1 MRLAAV
7 LISALVSIAV
17 SVPAAG
23 EARIAV
29 AANFTAP
36 MKAIIAAFE
45 AESGHEVAV
54 SYGSTGMLYTQI
66 RNGAP
71 FDALLA
77 ADSARP
83 LRLEEEGAAVPGT
96 RFTYAVGSLVLW
108 SAEPGRV
115 EDGPGLLRSGDFA
128 RLSIAN
134 PKLAPYDAAA
144 VQTLNALG
152 VADALASKLVRGENI
167 AQAHQFVD
175 TGNAEVG
182 LVALSQVMEG
192 GRIREG
198 SGWVVP
204 ADLHEPIR
212 QDAVILNRGRDNPA
226 LCALFAFLRGEEAR
240 AIISDFGYQSEEST
254 LSALI
259 PRK

>member
-1 MRLAAV
+1 MRPAAV
-7 LISALVSIAV
+7 LILAVLSIAA
-17 SVPAAG
+17 SVCAAG

-36 MKAIIAAFE
+36 MKALIAAFE
-45 AESGHEVAV
+45 AESGHRVAV
-54 SYGSTGMLYTQI
+54 SYGSTGKLYAQI

-77 ADSARP
+77 ADAVRP

-96 RFTYAVGSLVLW
+96 RFTYAVGNLVLW
-108 SAEPGRV
+108 SAEPGKV
-115 EDGPGLLRSGDFA
+115 EDGPALLRSGDFT

-134 PKLAPYDAAA
+134 PKLAPYGVAA

-152 VADALASKLVRGENI
+152 VTEALASKLVRGENI

-175 TGNAEVG
+175 TGNAQIG
-182 LVALSQVMEG
+182 LVALSQVMED
-192 GRIREG
+192 GRIRAG

-204 ADLHEPIR
+204 AELHEPIR

-226 LCALFAFLRGEEAR
+226 LGALFAFLQGEEAR
-240 AIISDFGYQSEEST
+240 AIIHDFGYETE
-254 LSALI
+254 
-259 PRK
+259 